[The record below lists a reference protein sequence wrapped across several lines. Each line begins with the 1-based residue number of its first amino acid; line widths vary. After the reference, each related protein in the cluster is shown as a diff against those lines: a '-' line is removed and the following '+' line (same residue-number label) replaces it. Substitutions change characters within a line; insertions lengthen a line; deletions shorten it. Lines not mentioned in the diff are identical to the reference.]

1 MTTNPPTPLDDQL
14 LLLQSHLKQLENE
27 ALPIEKALALY
38 EASMAL
44 IKSCQ
49 SELCNIEQ
57 KVSVYQQGELK
68 PLHEDS
74 L

>member
-1 MTTNPPTPLDDQL
+1 MTTPESISLDDQL
-14 LLLQSHLKQLENE
+14 LVLQAHIKQLENE

-44 IKSCQ
+44 IKHCQ
-49 SELCNIEQ
+49 TELGKIEQ
-57 KVSVYQQGELK
+57 KVSVYQNGQLN
-68 PLHEDS
+68 PLSEDN